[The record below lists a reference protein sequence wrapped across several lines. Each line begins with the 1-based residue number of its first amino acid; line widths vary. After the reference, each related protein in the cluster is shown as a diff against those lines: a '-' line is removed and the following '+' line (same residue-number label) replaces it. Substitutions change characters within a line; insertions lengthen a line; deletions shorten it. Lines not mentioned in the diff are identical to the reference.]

1 MKKQIIL
8 DVVCPVCKKSLMNE
22 EVEINGLPSVKLNI
36 RSEENERGTVYLC
49 ATYECFEHQKDMA
62 VEQGEIVGFCC
73 PFCHSE
79 LLTRET
85 CHICDAPMVNLGLK
99 SGGFVKICSRFG
111 CFNHYLYMSDLEAEH
126 HRSSVQ

>member
-8 DVVCPVCKKSLMNE
+8 DVVCPVCHKSLMNE
-22 EVEINGLPSVKLNI
+22 EVEINGLPSVELNI
-36 RSEENERGTVYLC
+36 RSENNKKGTVYLC

-62 VEQGEIVGFCC
+62 VEQGEIVEFCC

-99 SGGFVKICSRFG
+99 SGGFIKICSRFG
-111 CFNHYLYMSDLEAEH
+111 CFNHYLSMSDLEAEH
-126 HRSSVQ
+126 HRSPVQ